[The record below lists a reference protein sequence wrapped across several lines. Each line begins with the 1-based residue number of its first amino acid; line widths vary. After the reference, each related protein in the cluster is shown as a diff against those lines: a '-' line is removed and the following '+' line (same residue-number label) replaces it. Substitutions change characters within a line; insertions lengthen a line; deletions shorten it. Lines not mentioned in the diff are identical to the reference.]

1 MIKPLVYS
9 LLLLVPRAAVAV
21 EDKPEAIA
29 KAKAAEVAQAM
40 LKDDCEKIL
49 DLTHPE
55 IIRMGG
61 GRVRMLEAMK
71 RVMEQMKAKGFEFQS
86 AKIGDKVQLAA
97 VADKRYAVIP
107 LLLEI
112 KTPDG
117 LLSASSFLLGISPD
131 KGKTWTFINGD
142 KARDPA
148 VKNLLSDLPPSLK
161 LPERKQPVFKPNK

>member
-9 LLLLVPRAAVAV
+9 LFLLVPCAAASA

-29 KAKAAEVAQAM
+29 KAKAEEVAQATR
-40 LKDDCEKIL
+40 KGDCEKIL

-61 GRVRMLEAMK
+61 GRGNSLEAMK
-71 RVMEQMKAKGFEFQS
+71 RLLEEMKAKGFEFQS
-86 AKIGDKVQLAA
+86 AKVGDTVQLAA
-97 VADKRYAVIP
+97 DRRFAVIP
-107 LLLEI
+107 LFLEI

-117 LLSASSFLLGISPD
+117 LLSASSFLIGISPD

-142 KARDPA
+142 KAHDPA
-148 VKNLLSDLPPSLK
+148 VKKMLSDLPPSLK